1 MKNPRSFFGIGLISL
16 ALTAA
21 LFVTAAR
28 AQLTPPEDNY
38 RYKPCLQQRMT
49 PGQTVS
55 VPARCAKR
63 GEKTIIILQL
73 KGGVASASMRVSG
86 LGEFRFSS
94 GQKRLR
100 VAVGTRIAL
109 LRVSSLGGPGGV
121 VLTVLDYSKPIPV
134 GSVWDDDDDPTNP
147 NRPR

>member
-1 MKNPRSFFGIGLISL
+1 MKNVKSTFGLGLIAI

-28 AQLTPPEDNY
+28 AQLTPPEDQ
-38 RYKPCLQQRMT
+38 YKYKACLRQRMT

-55 VPARCAKR
+55 VPVRCAKR
-63 GEKTIIILQL
+63 GEQTMIVLQL

-86 LGEFRFSS
+86 LGEFRVS
-94 GQKRLR
+94 GRQKRLR

-121 VLTVLDYSKPIPV
+121 ILTVLDYSKPIPV

-147 NRPR
+147 NRR